1 MDLGAM
7 LKGKGVLVT
16 GASGGLGAHFAQL
29 AARHGA
35 RVVIG
40 ARRKGKLDAL
50 AAELEA
56 LGAQSV
62 LAIDMDVGDD
72 ASIRAAFEA
81 IEAGGGPVDVVVN
94 NAGIGG
100 DGAAIDMPTAD
111 FDATIATNLRGVWLT
126 STEAAR
132 RWRSAQRGGAIINI
146 ASILGERVMHYVV
159 PYSATKAAVIQMT
172 KGLALEWARYGI
184 RVNAIAPGYF
194 QTGMTDVFYENKD
207 WVAAMTAK
215 VPMGR
220 LGALDDLVGAAVFLA
235 SDAARYISG
244 QCITV
249 DGGYLA
255 AL

>member
-184 RVNAIAPGYF
+184 RVNAIAPGYIL
-194 QTGMTDVFYENKD
+194 TDINSDYFATD
-207 WVAAMTAK
+207 AGQAMIK
-215 VPMGR
+215 RVPMRR
-220 LGALDDLVGAAVFLA
+220 LGEAGELDGAWLLLA
-235 SDAARYISG
+235 TEASSWMTGTVIP
-244 QCITV
+244 V
-249 DGGYLA
+249 DGGHLVSS
-255 AL
+255 L

>member
-16 GASGGLGAHFAQL
+16 GASGGLGAHFAQV

-50 AAELEA
+50 AAELKA
-56 LGAQSV
+56 LGAHSV

-81 IEAGGGPVDVVVN
+81 IDADGGPVDVVVN

-100 DGAAIDMPTAD
+100 DGAAIDLPTAD

-132 RWRSAQRGGAIINI
+132 RWRTAKRGGSIINI
-146 ASILGERVMHYVV
+146 ASILGERVMQHVV

-184 RVNAIAPGYF
+184 RVNAIAPGYIL
-194 QTGMTDVFYENKD
+194 TDINSDYFATE
-207 WVAAMTAK
+207 AGQAMVK
-215 VPMGR
+215 RVPMRR
-220 LGALDDLVGAAVFLA
+220 LGEAGELDGAYLLLATEASSWMTGAV
-235 SDAARYISG
+235 IP
-244 QCITV
+244 V
-249 DGGYLA
+249 DGGHLVSS
-255 AL
+255 L